1 MRVGALKRR
10 ITVQRRVVTNVGGV
24 GQETWPVLYAR
35 VAAQV
40 ESRQEQQ
47 EQVIDGT
54 VQTQTVRR
62 YVVHTRYLPG
72 VGTTH
77 RLAYHHPEGDRVL
90 QILGVSDVGEDQR
103 WMRAECVE
111 VRV

>member
-1 MRVGALKRR
+1 MTLHHRVS
-10 ITVQRRVVTNVGGV
+10 VQRRVVANVGGI

-35 VAAQV
+35 VAAHV

-54 VQTQTVRR
+54 VQTQASRR

-72 VGTTH
+72 VGTSH
-77 RLAYHHPEGDRVL
+77 RMVYHHPEGDRVL
-90 QILGVSDVGEDQR
+90 QVLGLSDVGEDQR
-103 WMRAECVE
+103 WQRSECVE